1 MFSEVIMKE
10 SKAECIANCLR
21 TSLGSHVLYRSF
33 GLEPVDGVNVPM
45 RKDILVQL
53 STYYPDVT
61 LNDVTVTRVDLN
73 GQFDYNVDV
82 KGE

>member
-1 MFSEVIMKE
+1 MKE
-10 SKAECIANCLR
+10 STAQCIANCLR
-21 TSLGSHVLYRSF
+21 TSQGSHVLYRSF

-45 RKDILVQL
+45 RKDILIQL

-61 LNDVTVTRVDLN
+61 LNDVTVARVDVN
-73 GQFDYNVDV
+73 GHFEYTVNV

>member
-1 MFSEVIMKE
+1 MKE
-10 SKAECIANCLR
+10 STAQCIANCLR
-21 TSLGSHVLYRSF
+21 TSQGSHVLYRSF

-61 LNDVTVTRVDLN
+61 LNDVTVSKVETN
-73 GQFDYNVDV
+73 GRFEYNVDV
-82 KGE
+82 KGV